1 MKNIIL
7 FLALFFEPVLFSQ
20 PQQPPEPVRLE
31 KLSDNLYQAEGGRG
45 AQGGVYV
52 GPDAVLL
59 IDSKMDSLS
68 VMQELESL
76 RAITDKPVRYVVH
89 THADGDHV
97 RGNRFQPGGT
107 VFISHENCRRE
118 MLLPG
123 RDGKP
128 SEFSAPGMLRFLPS
142 ITFSDKMDVYIGAK
156 RIELWH
162 FGTAHTTGDA
172 VVYFPEEKT
181 AFVGDLIFLSRPP
194 LIHAFKGGS
203 SFGAVKALERMLEKL
218 DAVRFCSGHS
228 DIVDRDG
235 VTTCVA
241 GLKDKQEK
249 IRGLMKKGQ
258 ALDEIKKA
266 FAGNESALVEI
277 IFNEIKSGQ

>member
-1 MKNIIL
+1 MKKIIV
-7 FLALFFEPVLFSQ
+7 FLALFAVPALFSQ
-20 PQQPPEPVRLE
+20 PQQQIKPVRLE
-31 KLSDNLYQAEGGRG
+31 KLSDNLYQVMDGRG

-52 GPDAVLL
+52 GADAVLL

-68 VMQELESL
+68 VMQELEAL
-76 RAITDKPVRYVVH
+76 RAITDKPVRYAVN

-123 RDGKP
+123 RNGGP
-128 SEFSAPGMLRFLPS
+128 SEFSTPGMLRFLPS
-142 ITFSDKMDVYIGAK
+142 ITFSEKMDVYIGAK
-156 RIELWH
+156 RIELRH

-181 AFVGDLIFLSRPP
+181 AFVGDMIFLSRPP
-194 LIHAFKGGS
+194 LIHAFKGGN
-203 SFGAVKALERMLEKL
+203 SFGAVKAIEKMLETL
-218 DAVRFCSGHS
+218 DAERFCSGHS
-228 DIVDRDG
+228 DIAGRDG
-235 VTTCVA
+235 VTTYVA
-241 GLKDKQEK
+241 GLKDRQEK
-249 IRGLMKKGQ
+249 IRGLMKKSRT
-258 ALDEIKKA
+258 LDEIKKA